1 MIDNQF
7 LNGSR
12 KPFWDV
18 KRKLY
23 DLKDCA
29 CGGTQDGGEVRV
41 MYLGAVERGEWCAYC
56 NRCMTVERAPT
67 EAEAVGKWN
76 SK

>member
-1 MIDNQF
+1 MGKTSSATIDNQF

-29 CGGTQDGGEVRV
+29 CGGTQNGGEVRV
-41 MYLGAVERGEWCAYC
+41 MYLGAVERGEWCVYC
-56 NRCMTVERAPT
+56 NRCMKVERAPT
-67 EAEAVGKWN
+67 EAE
-76 SK
+76 

>member
-1 MIDNQF
+1 MTDD
-7 LNGSR
+7 LNAPESR
-12 KPFWDV
+12 KPFWNV

-23 DLKDCA
+23 DLRDCA

-41 MYLGAVERGEWCAYC
+41 MYLGAVERGEWCVYC

-67 EAEAVGKWN
+67 EAEAVKKWN
-76 SK
+76 GK